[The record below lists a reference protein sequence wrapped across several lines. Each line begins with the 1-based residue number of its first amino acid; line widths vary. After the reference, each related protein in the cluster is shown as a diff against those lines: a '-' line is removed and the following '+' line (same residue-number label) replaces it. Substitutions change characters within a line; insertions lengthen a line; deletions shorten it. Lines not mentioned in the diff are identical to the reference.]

1 MPERAAFPKHRHGAE
16 TPHLDDS
23 VAGRSN
29 WSGPGTLTLAY
40 RCGGSQG
47 FARTLPTRTLFPFN
61 PAVEILM
68 AAWGTRCLRFDRH
81 KLRNGRVTNC
91 NLKDGGWKAMKDC
104 GKQKPSRHPAGIPC
118 REFFQCVITVRHPND
133 SRNDEMTGRKMGA
146 GQIVGWAIHRFH
158 ARGAPKRRAL
168 PKLSRSFSD
177 VKYGFPPCPLPP
189 LRGTLSRKRERARF
203 FFPSLTS
210 GKGSLFLLSP
220 TSGEERFFL
229 PSPTCGRGAG
239 GEGSRNQIGIR
250 EFHAR
255 MIDRYLIPGVI
266 GPPARMVRASQKK
279 S

>member
-1 MPERAAFPKHRHGAE
+1 MPERATFPKHRHGAE

-61 PAVEILM
+61 PAAETFM
-68 AAWGTRCLRFDRH
+68 AARGTRCLRFDRH
-81 KLRNGRVTNC
+81 KLSNGRVTNC

-104 GKQKPSRHPAGIPC
+104 GKPKPSRHPVGIPC

-133 SRNDEMTGRKMGA
+133 SQNDEMTGQKMGA

-177 VKYGFPPCPLPP
+177 VKYGFRYVSAMPSPAPSGHPLPQA
-189 LRGTLSRKRERARF
+189 GE
-203 FFPSLTS
+203 
-210 GKGSLFLLSP
+210 GKGKP
-220 TSGEERFFL
+220 APRL
-229 PSPTCGRGAG
+229 PSPACGRGVG
-239 GEGSRNQIGIR
+239 GEGKT
-250 EFHAR
+250 A
-255 MIDRYLIPGVI
+255 
-266 GPPARMVRASQKK
+266 VRIYQCLPKIQAVTL
-279 S
+279 